1 MMTMK
6 FQTSVFIIIILYRMF
21 CVGIIFGIFIS
32 NIIKQYIVL
41 LIELVIWNVYTYNMS
56 AIIIL
61 LSVVDKN
68 RSIIQNL
75 YSNELYDFSDRN

>member
-1 MMTMK
+1 
-6 FQTSVFIIIILYRMF
+6 MF

-32 NIIKQYIVL
+32 NIIKQYIAL

-61 LSVVDKN
+61 LSVVEADKN

>member
-1 MMTMK
+1 
-6 FQTSVFIIIILYRMF
+6 MF

-32 NIIKQYIVL
+32 NIIKQYIAL
-41 LIELVIWNVYTYNMS
+41 LIELVIWNVYTYNMP

-61 LSVVDKN
+61 LSVVEADKN

>member
-1 MMTMK
+1 
-6 FQTSVFIIIILYRMF
+6 MF

-32 NIIKQYIVL
+32 NIIKQYIAL

-61 LSVVDKN
+61 LLLSVVEADKN

-75 YSNELYDFSDRN
+75 YSNEL

>member
-1 MMTMK
+1 
-6 FQTSVFIIIILYRMF
+6 MF

-32 NIIKQYIVL
+32 NIIKQYIAL

-61 LSVVDKN
+61 LSVVDADKN

>member
-1 MMTMK
+1 
-6 FQTSVFIIIILYRMF
+6 MF

-32 NIIKQYIVL
+32 NIIKQYIAL
-41 LIELVIWNVYTYNMS
+41 LIELVIWNAYTYNMS

-61 LSVVDKN
+61 LSVVDADKN